1 MTITVQQLIA
11 MLPLLII
18 GLTVVVV
25 MLSIAWNRNHFVNV
39 ILTVI
44 GLNVALF
51 SLYFVWQIIPLN
63 VTLLLRIDGCSIF
76 YTGLILLASL
86 ASVTFAYPWLIN
98 YPDNRE
104 EFYLLLLIATL
115 GSILL
120 VSTSH
125 LATLFLGVEL
135 ISLPLFGLI
144 GYAYRQNYSLEASIK
159 YMLLSALASSFLL
172 FGIALLYA
180 ESGSLFFSELGSN
193 LNDSL
198 IHRPLIM
205 TGLSMML
212 ISLCFK
218 LSLAPFQLWTP
229 DVYQGTPA
237 PVLAFLATASKISIF
252 VVVMRLFIYAPV
264 FNDKAI
270 NVLLTIIAISSI
282 LFGSLMAITQNNI
295 KRLLGYSSITH
306 LGYLLI
312 TLIVLPFQSSL
323 DIIGIY
329 ILGYLCSNLGA
340 FGVISLMSNLYK
352 RVDICGLFWHKPLL
366 ASAMIIMML
375 SLAGIPLTI
384 GFISKFFI
392 IILGISAHLWCL
404 TSVIILGSI
413 ISLYCYLRVIASLF
427 LIPTQKLKCD
437 TAYNWVLTAE
447 GIVVLICVITAL
459 FMGIYPQPLIS
470 FVKFMHL
477 VF

>member
-1 MTITVQQLIA
+1 MIITLQQLIG

-18 GLTVVVV
+18 GLTVVVII
-25 MLSIAWNRNHFVNV
+25 LSVAWQRNHFINV

-51 SLYFVWQIIPLN
+51 SLYFVWQIVPLN
-63 VTLLLRIDGCSIF
+63 VTLLRIDNYSIF

-86 ASVTFAYPWLIN
+86 ASVTFAYPWLTS

-120 VSTSH
+120 VSANH
-125 LATLFLGVEL
+125 LAALFLGIEL

-159 YMLLSALASSFLL
+159 YMLLSAVASSFLL

-180 ESGSLFFSELGSN
+180 ESGSLFFSELGSS
-193 LNDSL
+193 LNNSL

-205 TGLSMML
+205 AGLGMIL

-218 LSLAPFQLWTP
+218 LSLVPFQLWTP
-229 DVYQGTPA
+229 DIYQGTPA
-237 PVLAFLATASKISIF
+237 PVLAFLATASKIAIF
-252 VVVMRLFIYAPV
+252 VVVMRLFLYAPV
-264 FNDKAI
+264 SNDKAI

-282 LFGSLMAITQNNI
+282 LFGNLMAITQNNI
-295 KRLLGYSSITH
+295 KRLLGYSSIAH

-312 TLIVLPFQSSL
+312 TLIIAPLQSSL

-329 ILGYLCSNLGA
+329 MLGYLCSNLGA
-340 FGVISLMSNLYK
+340 FGVVSLISNLYK
-352 RVDICGLFWHKPLL
+352 KVDIRGLFWQKPLL
-366 ASAMIIMML
+366 AVVMIVMML

-384 GFISKFFI
+384 GFIGKFFI
-392 IILGISAHLWCL
+392 ITLGISAHLWCL

-413 ISLYCYLRVIASLF
+413 IGLYCYLRVIADLF
-427 LIPTQKLKCD
+427 LISTQELQYGI
-437 TAYNWVLTAE
+437 AYNWILTVE
-447 GIVVLICVITAL
+447 GIIVLICAITVIFL
-459 FMGIYPQPLIS
+459 GIYPQPLIS
-470 FVKFMHL
+470 FVKFMQPI
-477 VF
+477 F